1 MLSPNLGYRVN
12 SGEMANNERRI
23 LLLQEKARE
32 ASSGPGVYRM
42 MDQAGKILY
51 IGKAKSL
58 TSRVR
63 SYFSASVTDT
73 KTKSLVGR
81 IHDFDVI
88 LTQSESE
95 ALILES
101 ILIKRHK
108 PRYNI
113 ALKDDKSYPYV
124 VINENH
130 TYPKLVYMR
139 RPRKTRNQ
147 KVYGPFASAN
157 SLRAAIRTLNRIFR
171 LRDCTD
177 NEFTN
182 RSRPCINHQI
192 GICTAPCTGLIS
204 VEDYNHDVQASL
216 QVLAG
221 HAGEALDRLK
231 KEMGEYSEREEFEQ
245 AGRVRDQITALEE
258 TIKRRRQGSSVER
271 EARDGSN
278 RDVVGWFRK
287 PDCASI
293 AMLFVRGGNL
303 VDSFTYHL
311 DDVEGRSDGEILSE
325 FLAQLYLTDDR
336 LDGEEIRPNSAF
348 AFPGA
353 EAKTIPAE
361 ILLPFEF
368 PEMHLIQEA
377 LINLGHKT
385 QFAFPQK
392 GAKHEILQLAERN
405 AENAFDERQ
414 REKGSVYRVLGELK
428 AKLRLENYPRR
439 MECFDIS
446 NLGDTGIVAS
456 RVTFI
461 EGKPEKSLYRHYKV
475 RSITTQNDFA
485 AMREVIERRLMKVL
499 DSDGNYEEPPDLL
512 IIDGGKGQLGMAME
526 VMKELNLT
534 GIDLVSLAKGRT
546 VSEED
551 RAAIEK
557 RTRAKVDKQIAER
570 ERLEKEGKDVV
581 AESVADHENLPAD
594 DGERIY
600 EPLLEEE
607 EVELTEAEQESAL
620 NRVRD
625 PALDGGREVEK
636 MFERV
641 FKPGR
646 MNPIVLAPDAAVTHL
661 LQRIRDE
668 AHRFAIEFQRKQRNT
683 NIR

>member
-1 MLSPNLGYRVN
+1 
-12 SGEMANNERRI
+12 MATNEQRI
-23 LLLQEKARE
+23 GLLLDKARE

-42 MDQAGKILY
+42 LGSDGKILY

-58 TSRVR
+58 TNRVR
-63 SYFSASVTDT
+63 SYFQASVTDT
-73 KTKSLVGR
+73 KTKSLVAKV
-81 IHDFDVI
+81 HDFDVI

-124 VINENH
+124 VLNEGH

-139 RPRKTRNQ
+139 RPRKTKNQ

-177 NEFTN
+177 NEFAN

-192 GICTAPCTGLIS
+192 GICTAPCTSLIS
-204 VEDYNHDVQASL
+204 VENYRHDVDSAL
-216 QVLAG
+216 QVLSG

-231 KEMGEYSEREEFEQ
+231 EEMHLFSEGEEFEQ
-245 AGRVRDQITALEE
+245 AARVRDQITALED

-271 EARDGSN
+271 EAREGSN
-278 RDVVGWFRK
+278 RDVVGWYRK
-287 PDCASI
+287 PDSATI

-311 DDVEGRSDGEILSE
+311 DDVGERTDEELVTE

-353 EAKTIPAE
+353 EAKTVPAE

-368 PEMHLIQEA
+368 PEIHLLEES
-377 LINLGHKT
+377 LLNLGHKT
-385 QFAFPQK
+385 KFVLPLK

-414 REKGSVYRVLGELK
+414 REKGSIYRVLAELK

-485 AMREVIERRLMKVL
+485 AMREVIERRLVKVL
-499 DSDGNYEEPPDLL
+499 DEHGNYEEPPDLL

-526 VMKELNLT
+526 VMRELNLT
-534 GIDLVSLAKGRT
+534 GIDLVSLAKGRS

-551 RAAIEK
+551 RAEIEK
-557 RTRAKVDKQIAER
+557 RAKAKVERMMAER
-570 ERLEKEGKDVV
+570 HGTDVV
-581 AESVADHENLPAD
+581 NESALHHEDLPAD
-594 DGERIY
+594 DG
-600 EPLLEEE
+600 PNEES
-607 EVELTEAEQESAL
+607 QENAL
-620 NRVRD
+620 ARVRD

-646 MNPIVLAPDAAVTHL
+646 MNPIVLAPDAPVTHL

-668 AHRFAIEFQRKQRNT
+668 AHRFAVEFQRKQRKIT
-683 NIR
+683 K

>member
-1 MLSPNLGYRVN
+1 VSAFDNRLPF
-12 SGEMANNERRI
+12 
-23 LLLQEKARE
+23 LQDKARE

-42 MDQAGKILY
+42 MDKDGKILY

-58 TSRVR
+58 TNRVR
-63 SYFSASVTDT
+63 TYFQKLTDDT
-73 KTKSLVGR
+73 KTRALVTR

-88 LTQSESE
+88 LTQSEAE

-124 VINENH
+124 VVGEAH

-139 RPRKTRNQ
+139 RPRKTKNQ

-157 SLRAAIRTLNRIFR
+157 SLRFAIRTLNRIFR
-171 LRDCTD
+171 LRDCSD
-177 NEFTN
+177 SEFAN

-192 GICTAPCTGLIS
+192 GICTAPCTQLIS
-204 VEDYNHDVQASL
+204 VEAYQHDVSSAI
-216 QVLAG
+216 QVLSG

-231 KEMGEYSEREEFEQ
+231 KEMEMYSDREEFEQ
-245 AGRVRDQITALEE
+245 AGRVRDQIHALED
-258 TIKRRRQGSSVER
+258 TIKRRREGSNVER
-271 EARDGSN
+271 EAREGSN
-278 RDVVGWFRK
+278 RDVVGWYRK
-287 PDCASI
+287 PDSASI

-303 VDSFTYHL
+303 VDSFTYHF
-311 DDVEGRSDGEILSE
+311 DDIEGRADDEIITE

-336 LDGEEIRPNSAF
+336 LDGEEIRPSSAF
-348 AFPGA
+348 SFPGA
-353 EAKTIPAE
+353 EAKTVPGE

-368 PEMHLIQEA
+368 PEMHLLEES
-377 LINLGHKT
+377 LLNLGHKVKFT
-385 QFAFPQK
+385 LPQK
-392 GAKHEILQLAERN
+392 GTKHEMLQLAEKN

-414 REKGSVYRVLGELK
+414 REKGSVYRVLAELK

-475 RSITTQNDFA
+475 RSVSSQNDFA
-485 AMREVIERRLMKVL
+485 AMREVISRRLAKVL
-499 DSDGNYEEPPDLL
+499 DDDGNYEEPPDLL
-512 IIDGGKGQLGMAME
+512 IIDGGKGQLGMALE

-534 GIDLVSLAKGRT
+534 GIDLVSLAKAKS
-546 VSEED
+546 VSEEE
-551 RAAIEK
+551 RSVIEA
-557 RTRAKVDKQIAER
+557 RAKAKVEKIVEKNAAER
-570 ERLEKEGKDVV
+570 ALKKEGEEVV
-581 AESVADHENLPAD
+581 DASAEHHENLPGD
-594 DGERIY
+594 DALIDDLD
-600 EPLLEEE
+600 PPPA
-607 EVELTEAEQESAL
+607 ELTVENMRTQ
-620 NRVRD
+620 D
-625 PALDGGREVEK
+625 PYGTGREVVK
-636 MFERV
+636 NFERV

-668 AHRFAIEFQRKQRNT
+668 AHRFAIEFQRKQRKNF
-683 NIR
+683 

>member
-1 MLSPNLGYRVN
+1 MSAFDNRLPF
-12 SGEMANNERRI
+12 
-23 LLLQEKARE
+23 LQEKARE

-42 MDQAGKILY
+42 MDKDGKILY

-58 TSRVR
+58 TNRVR
-63 SYFSASVTDT
+63 TYFQKQEDT
-73 KTKSLVGR
+73 KTKALVLR

-88 LTQSESE
+88 LTQSEAE

-124 VINENH
+124 VIDEGH

-139 RPRKTRNQ
+139 RPRKSKNQ

-157 SLRAAIRTLNRIFR
+157 SLRFALRTLNRIFR
-171 LRDCTD
+171 LRDCSD
-177 NEFTN
+177 SEFAN

-192 GICTAPCTGLIS
+192 GICTAPCTQLIS
-204 VEDYNHDVQASL
+204 MENYRHDVDAALS
-216 QVLAG
+216 VLAG
-221 HAGEALDRLK
+221 HGQEALAKLK
-231 KEMGEYSEREEFEQ
+231 QEMEEYSEREEYEQ
-245 AGRVRDQITALEE
+245 AGRVRDQIHSLED
-258 TIKRRRQGSSVER
+258 TIKRRKEGKTVER
-271 EARDGSN
+271 EAREGAN
-278 RDVVGWFRK
+278 RDVVGWHRK
-287 PDCASI
+287 PDSAAI

-311 DDVEGRSDGEILSE
+311 DDLEGRTDEEILAQ

-336 LDGEEIRPNSAF
+336 LEGEEIRPNSAF

-361 ILLPFEF
+361 ILLPWEF
-368 PEMHLIQEA
+368 PEAA
-377 LINLGHKT
+377 LLEESLLNLGHKVR
-385 QFAFPQK
+385 FILPQK
-392 GAKHEILQLAERN
+392 GAKAEILELAEKN

-414 REKGSVYRVLGELK
+414 REKGSVYRVLAELK

-439 MECFDIS
+439 VECFDIS

-475 RSITTQNDFA
+475 RSLERQNDFA
-485 AMREVIERRLMKVL
+485 AMREVISRRLVKVL
-499 DSDGNYEEPPDLL
+499 DEDGNYEEPPDLL

-534 GIDLVSLAKGRT
+534 GIDLVSLAKAKN
-546 VSEED
+546 VSEEE
-551 RAAIEK
+551 RASIEE
-557 RTRAKVDKQIAER
+557 RARAKVEKHIEEKYAK
-570 ERLEKEGKDVV
+570 KEG
-581 AESVADHENLPAD
+581 
-594 DGERIY
+594 
-600 EPLLEEE
+600 EEA
-607 EVELTEAEQESAL
+607 VNESATPEGHTDL
-620 NRVRD
+620 PGDDSLSRADRD
-625 PALDGGREVEK
+625 DLAEEAIKDDAHLRGQDPYSSGREVVK
-636 MFERV
+636 NFERI

-646 MNPIVLAPDAAVTHL
+646 MNPIVLAPDAPVTHL

-668 AHRFAIEFQRKQRNT
+668 AHRFAIEFQRKQRKQF
-683 NIR
+683 